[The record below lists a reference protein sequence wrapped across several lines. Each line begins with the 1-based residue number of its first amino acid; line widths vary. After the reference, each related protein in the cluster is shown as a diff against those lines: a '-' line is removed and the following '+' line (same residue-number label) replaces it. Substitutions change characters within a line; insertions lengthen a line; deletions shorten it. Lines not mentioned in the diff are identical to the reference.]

1 LPLFQHPVF
10 QHPKWAPFARSVQI
24 CAAAD
29 VPQSLLLRRAV
40 PEVANAVQN
49 SRDAVLQQG
58 AKHHKSLDG
67 QMKGL
72 TATVNALAS
81 GHIQFRMTGVG
92 GFGSIACC
100 PSCRAQTAE
109 QHTAAA
115 EKVSLKSV

>member
-1 LPLFQHPVF
+1 
-10 QHPKWAPFARSVQI
+10 
-24 CAAAD
+24 

-58 AKHHKSLDG
+58 AKHHESLDG

-72 TATVNALAS
+72 AATVNALAS

-92 GFGSIACC
+92 GFSGTACC
-100 PSCRAQTAE
+100 SSCGAQTVE
-109 QHTAAA
+109 QHTAIAIA
-115 EKVSLKSV
+115 EKVCLKSILLYYLRANSYIYL